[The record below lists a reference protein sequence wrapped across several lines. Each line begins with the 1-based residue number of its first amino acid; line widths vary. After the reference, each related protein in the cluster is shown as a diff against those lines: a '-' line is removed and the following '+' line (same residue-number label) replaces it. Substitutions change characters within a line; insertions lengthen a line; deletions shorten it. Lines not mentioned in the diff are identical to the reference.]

1 MTQKKQRLISRRDL
15 IKAGALAAGVGPAII
30 IPGRARA
37 AKKTLRILQWVHF
50 VPPYD
55 EWFNKKY
62 TKEWGDKN
70 DTEVTVDNI

>member
-55 EWFNKKY
+55 
-62 TKEWGDKN
+62 
-70 DTEVTVDNI
+70 